1 MILTEQQQRQ
11 LDYAKRY
18 YHDASGVCWTNPEV
32 LKIVYTGGWGR
43 AANNPEGG
51 LMGATYN
58 GYTFKY
64 KGFPL
69 WGIEFYDFEN
79 LEASIK

>member
-1 MILTEQQQRQ
+1 MAQRQRQ
-11 LDYAKRY
+11 LDYACRY
-18 YHDASGVCWTNPEV
+18 YEDAPAVCWKNPEV

-43 AANNPEGG
+43 TYKDPKGG

-64 KGFPL
+64 KGIPL
-69 WGIEFYDFEN
+69 FF
-79 LEASIK
+79 L